1 MLISELT
8 EKFLDFEERYDKY
21 NLKYKECEIWI
32 YVRAHIFWLLCSRLK
47 VFEIVTNSVGFP
59 AYKQSVL
66 EKIKEK
72 TIYNPKYASKRD
84 VLIVSNPRKI
94 YEDNTYRCIYFDLL
108 DTAIKRSHYVW
119 DRKYDTEEFLPQK
132 INNLLRVDIALEKA
146 QCELERIPVA
156 WLNKN
161 IIYDIEKYFSIKLK
175 VAEKQKIL
183 EVATMVISQ
192 RKRMSEFYSRILVK
206 ISPKVIVLNCYYNEN
221 MMLLCECAK
230 KLNIPT
236 IELQHGVIGKYH
248 IPYHFRSNG
257 QFRCLPDYIFTF
269 GQYDKSKMRFP
280 IPNNRIISVGFP
292 ALEDYYNRYSNK
304 TSSHKSIN
312 LLFVSSNDGVLEQYV
327 SYIVDN
333 LEENY
338 SISYKIH
345 PAEKTVVFENKRIKV
360 IDNKEINIYEC
371 LSWADIVI
379 GTYTTVLMEAVMFD
393 KKVLVINSHTAG
405 FVEVLYESKS
415 AILVDSKEE
424 LLEKIINIEQ
434 YDFNKDN
441 LLWEKDSLNK
451 MIHAIEHVI
460 SENLK

>member
-1 MLISELT
+1 
-8 EKFLDFEERYDKY
+8 
-21 NLKYKECEIWI
+21 
-32 YVRAHIFWLLCSRLK
+32 
-47 VFEIVTNSVGFP
+47 
-59 AYKQSVL
+59 
-66 EKIKEK
+66 
-72 TIYNPKYASKRD
+72 
-84 VLIVSNPRKI
+84 
-94 YEDNTYRCIYFDLL
+94 
-108 DTAIKRSHYVW
+108 
-119 DRKYDTEEFLPQK
+119 
-132 INNLLRVDIALEKA
+132 
-146 QCELERIPVA
+146 
-156 WLNKN
+156 
-161 IIYDIEKYFSIKLK
+161 
-175 VAEKQKIL
+175 
-183 EVATMVISQ
+183 
-192 RKRMSEFYSRILVK
+192 MSEFYSRILVK